1 MNLVLSSTAPRS
13 KAILAASSNPVT
25 AAGLAT
31 KEGNSA
37 ASAIKSEADVGE
49 VYTRPATPPLRVCE
63 KDSNFKL
70 TIPE

>member
-1 MNLVLSSTAPRS
+1 MILSSTAPRS
-13 KAILAASSNPVT
+13 KTILAASSNPVT
-25 AAGLAT
+25 GVEVAT

-37 ASAIKSEADVGE
+37 ASAIKSEADVDG

-63 KDSNFKL
+63 KDSNVKL